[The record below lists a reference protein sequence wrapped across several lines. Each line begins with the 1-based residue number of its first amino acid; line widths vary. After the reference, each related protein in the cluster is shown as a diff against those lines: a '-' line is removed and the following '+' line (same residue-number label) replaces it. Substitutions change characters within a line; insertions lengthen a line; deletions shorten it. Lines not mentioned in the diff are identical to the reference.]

1 MSDSNSAFLTLVSGF
16 RNLLVKYW
24 PSLTMFMVLVTA
36 GKYLDNWATFMLT
49 IVFWVIHSRIID
61 EGSTTV

>member
-1 MSDSNSAFLTLVSGF
+1 
-16 RNLLVKYW
+16 
-24 PSLTMFMVLVTA
+24 MFMVPVFA
-36 GKYLDNWATFMLT
+36 GKYLDNWATFMLA